1 MRFDYVVVDAHR
13 CNPVDMENF
22 AGALFVHN
30 FGIAHVV
37 DNIDIALVVD
47 NHCLNTAFYSS

>member
-1 MRFDYVVVDAHR
+1 MRCDYVVVDAHR
-13 CNPVDMENF
+13 CDPVDMENF

-37 DNIDIALVVD
+37 DNIAIALVVD
-47 NHCLNTAFYSS
+47 NHSLNTAFYSS